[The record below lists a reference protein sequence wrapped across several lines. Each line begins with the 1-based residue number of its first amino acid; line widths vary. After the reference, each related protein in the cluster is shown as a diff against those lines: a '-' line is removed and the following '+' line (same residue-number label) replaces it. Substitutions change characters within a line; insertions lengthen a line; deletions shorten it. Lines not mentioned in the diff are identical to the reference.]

1 MMELSQQFWADLI
14 VWALVILLIV
24 GVILLIFSPKFRRS
38 GSSMHMT
45 TFFGATSEFYNAEKK
60 QAMEQIVEEQA
71 GKKMEEQESGEP
83 DKK

>member
-1 MMELSQQFWADLI
+1 MMELSPQFWADLI
-14 VWALVILLIV
+14 VWALVIFLII
-24 GVILLIFSPKFRRS
+24 GIILLVISPKFRRS

-45 TFFGATSEFYNAEKK
+45 TFFGATSEFYNAEQK